1 MLDRTR
7 TMVPPRPTR
16 IHGIH
21 CAVLRVADVDVG
33 ILVKL
38 GNRLGVSLPA
48 EPCHSN
54 GSSPCALWLA
64 PGEWLI
70 VQDHPFDHLESP
82 LERELAGNTFHLAD
96 VTYARV
102 AFSVAVPAAIE
113 ILNRACSLDFHPRVF
128 KPGQCVR
135 TRFAQIP
142 ALIHLSP
149 NGGEFRIYVDSS
161 HEAYL
166 NAWFSAVCSLLTVGA
181 S

>member
-7 TMVPPRPTR
+7 TTTPPRPTR

-21 CAVLRVADVDVG
+21 CAVLRIANADVNL
-33 ILVKL
+33 LVKL
-38 GNRLGVSLPA
+38 GSGLGVSLPV

-54 GSSPCALWLA
+54 GSSPCVLWLA

-70 VQDHPFDHLESP
+70 VQDHPFDGLENLLES
-82 LERELAGNTFHLAD
+82 ELAGHTFHLAD

-102 AFSVAVPAAIE
+102 TFSVAGPEAIE
-113 ILNRACSLDFHPRVF
+113 VLNRACSVDFHPRVF

-142 ALIHLSP
+142 ALIHLSR
-149 NGGEFRIYVDSS
+149 NGGEFRIYADSS

-166 NAWFSAVCSLLTVGA
+166 DAWFSAACSLL
-181 S
+181 

>member
-7 TMVPPRPTR
+7 TMTPPRPTR

-21 CAVLRVADVDVG
+21 CVVLRIADVDMG
-33 ILVKL
+33 LLVKL
-38 GNRLGVSLPA
+38 GNRLGVSLPV

-54 GSSPCALWLA
+54 GSSPCVLWLA

-70 VQDHPFDHLESP
+70 VQDHPFDDLESL
-82 LERELAGNTFHLAD
+82 LESELCGHTFHLVD

-102 AFSVAVPAAIE
+102 AFSVAVPGAIE
-113 ILNRACSLDFHPRVF
+113 VLNRACSLDFHPRVF

-166 NAWFSAVCSLLTVGA
+166 DAWFSAVCSLLTARA